1 MLERVLEPELM
12 DDPDEAQSYNDM
24 DHSEV
29 NRRFVAE
36 LLAGGDLGNDVL
48 DLGTGTALIPI
59 ELCERQAACRVMAS
73 DAATHML
80 DLARYNIA
88 GASLEVRIQL
98 HHGDSKH
105 LKFEDDMF
113 DCVMSNSLIHHVP
126 EPRAV
131 LAEIVRVCKPGGRIF
146 VRDLY
151 RPDSIEEVESLVN
164 AHTANETPYNQQ
176 LFRQSLCA
184 ALRLEEIRQMVAELG
199 FTPESVQRT
208 SDRHWTWSAS
218 KGVWYLLG
226 STDPLSLATTF
237 GH

>member
-36 LLAGGDLGNDVL
+36 LLACGELGNDIL

-59 ELCERQAACRVMAS
+59 ELCERHATCRVMAS
-73 DAATHML
+73 DAATNML

-88 GASLEVRIQL
+88 VASMELRIQL
-98 HHGDSKH
+98 HHGDSKQ
-105 LKFEDDMF
+105 LRFEDGLF

-126 EPRAV
+126 DPRTV
-131 LAEIVRVCKPGGRIF
+131 LAEIIRVCKPGGRMF

-151 RPDSIEEVESLVN
+151 RPDSSEEVEFLVKMY
-164 AHTANETPYNQQ
+164 AANESQYNQQ
-176 LFRQSLCA
+176 LLRQSLCA
-184 ALRLEEIRQMVAELG
+184 ALGLEEIRQMVSELAYA
-199 FTPESVQRT
+199 PETVQLT
-208 SDRHWTWSAS
+208 SDRHWTWSA
-218 KGVWYLLG
+218 GRQAL
-226 STDPLSLATTF
+226 
-237 GH
+237 